1 MAEKPWLR
9 HYDYNVPTTLRYPR
23 LGAHEILNIP
33 CNAYPNKAALNFFGS
48 EMTFWELRG
57 QVLRFATALDA
68 LGVKQGD
75 RVGIHLPNIPQYPIA
90 YYAALSLGAI
100 VVNLNPMYTADELK
114 MTALA
119 TGMTTL
125 ITFDMVLPA
134 VRALCKEV
142 PIPRVIAT
150 GVTDYIKGIGVS
162 TAQSL
167 ALEEGWH

>member
-100 VVNLNPMYTADELK
+100 VVLSLIHISEPTRLGMISYAVFCLK
-114 MTALA
+114 KKKKKYKTK
-119 TGMTTL
+119 
-125 ITFDMVLPA
+125 
-134 VRALCKEV
+134 KEE
-142 PIPRVIAT
+142 
-150 GVTDYIKGIGVS
+150 KS
-162 TAQSL
+162 Q
-167 ALEEGWH
+167 